1 MFRREGSS
9 SFLPNLPSRDVIG
22 RREFGLNFSADRF
35 LEDIEIYDDFTG
47 TSISR
52 PIRVVIREGGR
63 GRGKIRA
70 KSSLKGGKDEGGH
83 RAKGRKGG
91 E

>member
-35 LEDIEIYDDFTG
+35 LEDIEIYDDDFTG

-52 PIRVVIREGGR
+52 PIRVVIRKGGR
-63 GRGKIRA
+63 GKYA
-70 KSSLKGGKDEGGH
+70 QNLV
-83 RAKGRKGG
+83 
-91 E
+91 